1 MDIELKVVNAHV
13 LEPDKHY
20 ILEFNKEGL
29 SVEIASQYCSKL
41 RELFQEHGINNVTIL
56 VTDKNRVK
64 FYETV

>member
-29 SVEIASQYCSKL
+29 SIEITQKYCSKL
-41 RELFQEHGINNVTIL
+41 RELFQEYGIDNIAIL

-64 FYETV
+64 LYEA